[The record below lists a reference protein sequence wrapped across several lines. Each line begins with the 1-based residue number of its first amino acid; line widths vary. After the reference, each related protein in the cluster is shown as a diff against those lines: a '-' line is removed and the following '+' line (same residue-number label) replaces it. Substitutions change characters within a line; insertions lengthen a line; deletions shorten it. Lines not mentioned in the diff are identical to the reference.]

1 MIHGNKNFY
10 CFDNLIHVSAA
21 IEYNFDRT
29 NLYNNKTVPYLS
41 LHRISKSK
49 GLIYFFQYDML
60 GKEIGAIISEK
71 LILSEISLMFCK
83 FWQACKKL
91 ILLPDA
97 ILCLHFTVV

>member
-1 MIHGNKNFY
+1 
-10 CFDNLIHVSAA
+10 
-21 IEYNFDRT
+21 
-29 NLYNNKTVPYLS
+29 
-41 LHRISKSK
+41 
-49 GLIYFFQYDML
+49 ML

-71 LILSEISLMFCK
+71 VILAEISLMFCK

>member
-1 MIHGNKNFY
+1 MINGNKNFY
-10 CFDNLIHVSAA
+10 CFDNLIYVSAA
-21 IEYNFDRT
+21 IET
-29 NLYNNKTVPYLS
+29 LTVPTFTTIKLYLIY
-41 LHRISKSK
+41 LYIEY
-49 GLIYFFQYDML
+49 LIYFFQYDML

-71 LILSEISLMFCK
+71 LILAEISLMFCK